1 MEKLSTFKQRA
12 LTAFFA
18 CMMMLMG
25 QSAWAQSDDFYLTVI
40 GGSKADGSN
49 EGCEKLVDGLAGTKW
64 GQTWR
69 STATLYVVTKGNE
82 GLVPTNY

>member
-49 EGCEKLVDGLAGTKW
+49 EGCEKLVDGLADKLAGGIDYSAILSALL
-64 GQTWR
+64 GQ
-69 STATLYVVTKGNE
+69 LKQ
-82 GLVPTNY
+82 